1 MNKDND
7 FIKFVTLSIIIV
19 MIFFGSAYEKEPE
32 KETSNTDIIV
42 AHAMGEIDGQ
52 ISTNSLEAFENN
64 YKKGIR
70 FFEVDFFNTA
80 DHRIVAVHDWGQWF
94 EWINMNIDNQPYRAY
109 SHTDF
114 MSTKI
119 AYKYTPLD
127 IDKIAQL
134 MIEHPDMYVIT
145 DTKRPAEK
153 LFKDDISRIY
163 IALETAQKGLSDR
176 LIVQAYNENDIKLA
190 QKLFSDKNIIFTA
203 YMSGLNSNEIAHLC
217 YKYPDLCAITVEKEK
232 ITSEIIKA
240 ADNVGLKVY
249 VHTINSKDDAI
260 GLLSKGVYGIY
271 TDSLLPADIRI

>member
-1 MNKDND
+1 
-7 FIKFVTLSIIIV
+7 
-19 MIFFGSAYEKEPE
+19 
-32 KETSNTDIIV
+32 
-42 AHAMGEIDGQ
+42 
-52 ISTNSLEAFENN
+52 
-64 YKKGIR
+64 
-70 FFEVDFFNTA
+70 
-80 DHRIVAVHDWGQWF
+80 
-94 EWINMNIDNQPYRAY
+94 MNIDNQPYRAY